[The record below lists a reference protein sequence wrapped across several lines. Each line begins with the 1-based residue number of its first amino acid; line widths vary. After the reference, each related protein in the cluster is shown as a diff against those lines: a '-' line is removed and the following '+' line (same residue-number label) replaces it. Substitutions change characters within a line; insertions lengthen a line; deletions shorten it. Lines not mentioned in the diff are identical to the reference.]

1 MVLYFDASDA
11 CVQTSMLMSIFADRY
26 TGVSRNSG
34 PGKKPN
40 KARAQDTK
48 AIEFSLNAK

>member
-11 CVQTSMLMSIFADRY
+11 CVQTSMVMSIFADRY

-34 PGKKPN
+34 PGKKNLLKPEH
-40 KARAQDTK
+40 KIQK
-48 AIEFSLNAK
+48 LLSLA